1 MRRIEDV
8 CARHAVPLNVVAVQF
23 PLALPAIT
31 SVVVGTGSAARITAT
46 LQALQT
52 PIPAGLW
59 ADLRAE
65 GLLHEAAPVP
75 Q

>member
-1 MRRIEDV
+1 
-8 CARHAVPLNVVAVQF
+8 VAVQF
-23 PLALPAIT
+23 PLAHPAIT
-31 SVVVGTGSAARITAT
+31 SVVVGTGSAARITST

-52 PIPAGLW
+52 PIPSALW

-65 GLLHEAAPVP
+65 GLLHKAAPVP